1 MYYRFRV
8 WLRVHVCILYIY
20 YYVTYVRMS
29 LYDKVCYSNML
40 VFHFKH
46 NPGTEN
52 PSSPHLKE

>member
-1 MYYRFRV
+1 MDYGFRV

-40 VFHFKH
+40 VFHFN
-46 NPGTEN
+46 NPA
-52 PSSPHLKE
+52 LKIPVHHI